1 MACPEQMTRPVLTSF
16 SICLWNAFMCILSF
30 WASVVLLLIRNLDL
44 VSLQSLPLFYLF
56 QWGKC
61 SSLSLSVVCDF
72 RLFRCFPSTLSS
84 FAEKTFSGVMPLL
97 SVPRFIPWGRENCAL
112 AFLETCLKC
121 FDIRILTEGLGVTR
135 GQSLWNTTELQGSS
149 SWVNYERWLLVFN
162 LEFVTISC
170 ELALTLGIPTLHPAD
185 NSQLSSFQT
194 FLSYHQALSPA

>member
-1 MACPEQMTRPVLTSF
+1 
-16 SICLWNAFMCILSF
+16 MCILSF
-30 WASVVLLLIRNLDL
+30 WASVVLLLIWNLNL

-56 QWGKC
+56 QRGKC

-72 RLFRCFPSTLSS
+72 RLSGCFPSTLSS

-149 SWVNYERWLLVFN
+149 SWINYERWLLVFN

-194 FLSYHQALSPA
+194 FLSYH